1 MQELIEEME
10 YCYKDHNIFL
20 KSTIEKAK
28 ELLEKEKE
36 QIIDAYKQACGYEYE
51 YIDDES
57 LTFKEQAEDYYNQN
71 YNNGI

>member
-1 MQELIEEME
+1 MKTAIDWLFEQMPYEFRANHTQELFMQ
-10 YCYKDHNIFL
+10 
-20 KSTIEKAK
+20 AK
-28 ELLEKEKE
+28 EKEKE

>member
-28 ELLEKEKE
+28 KLLEKEKE
-36 QIIDAYKQACGYEYE
+36 QIIAAMSYSIYREWKGINISNEEYFNQ
-51 YIDDES
+51 
-57 LTFKEQAEDYYNQN
+57 TYNQN
-71 YNNGI
+71 I